1 MKTLV
6 DASSIYEAARMG
18 RTHLLEGLCTVEI
31 ARYEIGNTL
40 WKHTS
45 QFGDFT
51 LEEATEM
58 MQLFTEVF
66 AVMRLIQLAGHE
78 EGVLAL
84 GCEFKMPYYDA
95 SYIYFAAERGL
106 SLVTEDALM
115 AKRGG
120 EMGLDCVSIREL

>member
-1 MKTLV
+1 MPT
-6 DASSIYEAARMG
+6 G
-18 RTHLLEGLCTVEI
+18 VEI

-45 QFGDFT
+45 LFGDFT
-51 LEEATEM
+51 LEESTEM

-78 EGVLAL
+78 KGVLAL
-84 GCEFKMPYYDA
+84 GCEFKIPYYDA
-95 SYIYFAAERGL
+95 SYIYFADERGL